1 MPSLPK
7 PVLNNAIL
15 QALGDEVEE
24 HGEEDGFP
32 FELKVRGIIPLSV
45 FAFTVTSPPG
55 GRHPLESKI
64 QLIGPGHE
72 RGERGSL
79 EVPPGGGFPILLGY
93 KAEEDLFVLW
103 DAFKQPDF
111 SFSKNV
117 QVQAKPLLDA
127 LHLGI
132 GEAERRLR
140 AGKETVIAARA
151 DHLRE
156 ALAKRVLS
164 S

>member
-7 PVLNNAIL
+7 PVLNRAIL
-15 QALGDEVEE
+15 KALGDDVEE

-32 FELKVRGIIPLSV
+32 FELKVKGIIPLSV

-64 QLIGPGHE
+64 QLIAPGQ
-72 RGERGSL
+72 GKKERGSL
-79 EVPPGGGFPILLGY
+79 KVPSGGGFPILLGY
-93 KAEEDLFVLW
+93 KPEERLFVLW
-103 DAFKQPDF
+103 DAYRHPDF

-117 QVQAKPLLDA
+117 QVKAGPLLDA

-132 GEAERRLR
+132 GEAERTLSTGREL
-140 AGKETVIAARA
+140 VVAARA

-156 ALAKRVLS
+156 ALGKRVLS
-164 S
+164 Q